1 MEKAYAHDRTAGL
14 HIWQDPRMSDDP
26 DRKKSLREQVEEYK
40 RRQKLADEKQAKAG
54 EDGEAVGDDDDI
66 DEDDDLDEDD
76 GEEWTPGDPAIAA
89 APGDGAHVVKIVST
103 VFLGVGLV
111 LLLASLAIFWFT
123 RQSVAGEVTAEGVV
137 VQNVVR
143 SHTSRPSDSTRDVTN
158 DYYHAVVEFPLADGT
173 KKTVEM
179 SDGNWPKAYEKGER
193 VSIRYDPKK
202 PLNAR
207 IGGGGPLDFIGSL
220 ITGFLGAVFTAIAV
234 GIKRAF
240 A

>member
-1 MEKAYAHDRTAGL
+1 
-14 HIWQDPRMSDDP
+14 MSDDS

-40 RRQKLADEKQAKAG
+40 RRQKLADEKKAKAG
-54 EDGEAVGDDDDI
+54 EDGEAMGDSDDI

-89 APGDGAHVVKIVST
+89 APGNGVNVVKIVST

-111 LLLASLAIFWFT
+111 LLLVSATIFWFT

-179 SDGNWPKAYEKGER
+179 SDGNWPKAYEEGEK
-193 VSIRYDPKK
+193 VTVRYDPQK
-202 PLNAR
+202 PLKAR
-207 IGGGGPLDFIGSL
+207 IGGGGPLDFFGAL
-220 ITGFLGAVFTAIAV
+220 ITGFLGAVFTAIAI